1 MRDDQRNPVPRGTVL
16 VADGETG
23 PAGTAHPPVNAV
35 PATESDHDPAVTGR
49 SAPAAEPGNAV
60 RTGGAGAAPRGGG
73 GPGGGGGGGGG
84 GAPRGAGGGRG
95 AARADEV
102 PGPSDTTHQATDPR
116 PATDPD
122 PSGGEPPASGAGAA
136 AGTERAEGAV
146 AQRPGQTLGPS
157 NTGTADPATA
167 TGAGTTTDPAP
178 VTGAGTTPSPSG
190 PATEA
195 APGGAAPGGD
205 HGDGAGG
212 ESAHRAGVQTP
223 RRTPPAPAAEPSR
236 GQGLGPPGP
245 GSAATA
251 DGRPRRSGIR
261 WPLVVFVLV
270 LVILALVGLQLSG
283 ALTQTS
289 KSRNSAGSTGSGSGS
304 SESNQALSAAQA
316 VRSKTATWISQ
327 QVTASAEIAC
337 DQLMCSALE
346 ADGVAAARLMTVEP
360 TTPDPLGADVVV
372 ATSSIRSQFGS
383 ALTSEYA
390 PQLVASFGRGANR
403 VDVRAVAP
411 DGAAAFRASE
421 RLDLAQRKS
430 AGAQL
435 IRHDSL
441 IGEKDASAIR
451 SGQVDSRLLVT
462 LAFLLSQRPV
472 DVGSFEDTA
481 PGAPILYREVT
492 IVDAPRQVGT
502 AALQADLSQVQTQ
515 PSSFRPLH
523 ASVVQLANGQSALR
537 ITFGAPD
544 PPGLLSGGGD
554 S

>member
-1 MRDDQRNPVPRGTVL
+1 MVEGQTQS
-16 VADGETG
+16 
-23 PAGTAHPPVNAV
+23 AGTAQPPVKAA
-35 PATESDHDPAVTGR
+35 PATDSDHGPAVTGR
-49 SAPAAEPGNAV
+49 NISADETPAAAQAQRADQADGS
-60 RTGGAGAAPRGGG
+60 RAGRG
-73 GPGGGGGGGGG
+73 P
-84 GAPRGAGGGRG
+84 G

-102 PGPSDTTHQATDPR
+102 PGPSHTTHQAADP
-116 PATDPD
+116 
-122 PSGGEPPASGAGAA
+122 GE
-136 AGTERAEGAV
+136 AEGAV
-146 AQRPGQTLGPS
+146 RAHG
-157 NTGTADPATA
+157 AD
-167 TGAGTTTDPAP
+167 
-178 VTGAGTTPSPSG
+178 V
-190 PATEA
+190 
-195 APGGAAPGGD
+195 
-205 HGDGAGG
+205 AGG
-212 ESAHRAGVQTP
+212 GS
-223 RRTPPAPAAEPSR
+223 APAAGSVASESREASEGREASETSPPVAEARDPQGTSAESASSRGAVETPSRAPAAPAREPSWGKVLATTVSLWTSRRLSRLTGR
-236 GQGLGPPGP
+236 GHPAGP

-411 DGAAAFRASE
+411 DGAAAFQASA

>member
-1 MRDDQRNPVPRGTVL
+1 M
-16 VADGETG
+16 ADGETG

-60 RTGGAGAAPRGGG
+60 RTGGAGAP
-73 GPGGGGGGGGG
+73 P
-84 GAPRGAGGGRG
+84 GAGGGPG

-205 HGDGAGG
+205 DGDGAGG
-212 ESAHRAGVQTP
+212 ESAHRAEVETP
-223 RRTPPAPAAEPSR
+223 RRTPPAPAAEPSWGKVLATTVSLWTSRRLSRLTGR
-236 GQGLGPPGP
+236 GHPAGP

-411 DGAAAFRASE
+411 DGAAAFQASA